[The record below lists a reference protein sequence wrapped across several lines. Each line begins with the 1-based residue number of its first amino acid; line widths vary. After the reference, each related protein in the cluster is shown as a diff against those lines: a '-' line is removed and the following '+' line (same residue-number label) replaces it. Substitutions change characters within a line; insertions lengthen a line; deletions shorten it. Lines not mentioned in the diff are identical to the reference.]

1 VICHDEYWQKLM
13 TILLFLFVHHHL
25 TRKKCDGFMVAS
37 TKTDI
42 ALGTVAIP
50 HEGPEEYNNIWQK
63 VRAMW
68 SYVYDN
74 YYEKVRTQMDKVY
87 FLTFSFHFHFL

>member
-1 VICHDEYWQKLM
+1 MDPKRREQRYSVSYTQLKSSTTESPAIKETWGQ
-13 TILLFLFVHHHL
+13 
-25 TRKKCDGFMVAS
+25 KCDGFMVAS

-63 VRAMW
+63 VRSMW

-74 YYEKVRTQMDKVY
+74 YYEKVRKLLLCY
-87 FLTFSFHFHFL
+87 

>member
-1 VICHDEYWQKLM
+1 M
-13 TILLFLFVHHHL
+13 SASN
-25 TRKKCDGFMVAS
+25 KCDGFMVAS
-37 TKTDI
+37 TKTDV

-74 YYEKVRTQMDKVY
+74 YYEKVSVSY
-87 FLTFSFHFHFL
+87 FVKYKYQYL

>member
-1 VICHDEYWQKLM
+1 
-13 TILLFLFVHHHL
+13 
-25 TRKKCDGFMVAS
+25 MVAS
-37 TKTDI
+37 TKTDV

-74 YYEKVRTQMDKVY
+74 YYEKVRTEMVQLY
-87 FLTFSFHFHFL
+87 FLTTSFPFHLPCYLHSMTIFILVEMTYTLLLRT